1 MGIKSNMLKVVIFSA
16 LVAATCAPAADA
28 PPAYGAPAPYAPH
41 PVEKLP
47 PQPFAYQYGVADDY
61 SGANFE
67 KAETQDNYG
76 NLQGSYRINLPDGRV
91 QTVTYT
97 ADHENGFVAD
107 VKYEGVPQYPDEPK
121 YKPAPKYAPA
131 PAPHA

>member
-1 MGIKSNMLKVVIFSA
+1 MSEKRRFLYFSNNSSPILKSLF
-16 LVAATCAPAADA
+16 L
-28 PPAYGAPAPYAPH
+28 
-41 PVEKLP
+41 
-47 PQPFAYQYGVADDY
+47 
-61 SGANFE
+61 
-67 KAETQDNYG
+67 
-76 NLQGSYRINLPDGRV
+76 GSYRINLPDGRV

>member
-1 MGIKSNMLKVVIFSA
+1 MPHYFKFTIGIFYFNCVKLKMSEKRRFLYFSNNSSPILKSIF
-16 LVAATCAPAADA
+16 L
-28 PPAYGAPAPYAPH
+28 
-41 PVEKLP
+41 
-47 PQPFAYQYGVADDY
+47 
-61 SGANFE
+61 
-67 KAETQDNYG
+67 
-76 NLQGSYRINLPDGRV
+76 GSYRINLPDGRV